1 MGETQSRGQ
10 GVTEVVGRLVGVPP
24 LTPLT
29 QCCCDIC
36 CRTVRY
42 GWLGAWYGRVWLGA
56 GYGRVWLG
64 ERRYA
69 PLPSSSQLIRLRGP
83 AELPEYIYVG
93 ITEPSLHASL

>member
-1 MGETQSRGQ
+1 MLHNCEVWFGE
-10 GVTEVVGRLVGVPP
+10 P
-24 LTPLT
+24 
-29 QCCCDIC
+29 
-36 CRTVRY
+36 
-42 GWLGAWYGRVWLGA
+42 WYGMVAW
-56 GYGRVWLG
+56 YGRVWLG